1 MGFKDLTNTQIVVFI
16 LGVVFSVLAVA
27 SVFWAF
33 KYSAKIKS
41 KVKIIL
47 YTMVL
52 PFIAI
57 TSWLILIFSFVDG
70 FKQDDVLNIFVSLA
84 LSIVIC
90 FMILTVAYVLYQK
103 HKAKFDEETTTDEV
117 IEEKV
122 TVVENENATPTEE
135 NNEEE
140 NNEVIVE
147 EPTNDSHETKEVTEE
162 TPTDTDITDAE

>member
-103 HKAKFDEETTTDEV
+103 HKAKFVEETASQEV
-117 IEEKV
+117 VEEKI
-122 TVVENENATPTEE
+122 TVVENENVAPIEE
-135 NNEEE
+135 PNEES
-140 NNEVIVE
+140 NEVVVE

-162 TPTDTDITDAE
+162 TPTDTDTTDAE